1 MKSIIFLIFVF
12 FNIICKITFAQ
23 NIVVIN
29 IQSLIDNNDVYIKKI
44 KEVEKSQEIYFKNF
58 ENREIE
64 LNKILEE
71 IQESKLILNESEINS
86 LIDNYNKE
94 INDFSVIVEKFN
106 AHYQNQILMMRET
119 ILKEIYVLLEKYAE
133 KNNIDLILDSTT
145 YLIASNSLDIT
156 ENIYNE
162 LNKININLDY
172 KDFENN

>member
-1 MKSIIFLIFVF
+1 LKSIILFIFVF
-12 FNIICKITFAQ
+12 FNIFCKITFAQ
-23 NIVVIN
+23 NIAVIN
-29 IQSLIDNNDVYIKKI
+29 IQSLIDNYDVYIKKI
-44 KEVEKSQEIYFKNF
+44 KEVEINQEIYLKNF

-64 LNKILEE
+64 LKKILED

-86 LIDNYNKE
+86 LIDNYNKK

-106 AHYQNQILMMRET
+106 THYQNQVLMMRET
-119 ILKEIYVLLEKYAE
+119 ILKEIIVLLEIYAE

-162 LNKININLDY
+162 LNKLNIKLDY

>member
-23 NIVVIN
+23 NIAVIN